1 MAHRRQEKR
10 KGKVVDNGYKLIE
23 ELLTSLK
30 IARKGI
36 ENEIQNLVNSGLEEE
51 DVDNINKAASALYR
65 HHNLLEEFIVA
76 TLSDNWNSKE
86 TRDSILQQKL
96 FLVMKR
102 TAQNEE
108 RNVMEYF
115 LQSLEKK
122 LK

>member
-1 MAHRRQEKR
+1 M
-10 KGKVVDNGYKLIE
+10 DNGYKLIE

-51 DVDNINKAASALYR
+51 DVDNINKAASALYS